1 MAATSAPSAATKV
14 RVYHSPTEVRTG
26 IGARSELPMLCDRL
40 GAKRPVVICCDG
52 VAKSGTLKLVTDVF
66 EKAGRNV
73 PTNAGIRC
81 EPDLPLPTEIF
92 RWAKAQNA
100 DLLIGVGGGS
110 VIDTGK
116 VVAWMFNP
124 ANPPPEKVW
133 GTTDKVPARGLP
145 TIFLPTTAGT
155 GSEVTN
161 IAIFY
166 NPQSQLK
173 QGIVTQHNFADIA
186 IVDPELTLTLPAR
199 ETAATGL
206 DALCHSVE
214 CMISTGAT
222 PMTDALALQSIVEV
236 FKHLLPAV
244 RDGKNLA
251 ARAGMMDGVLMAS
264 ISFGNA
270 GVCGVHAMSYP
281 LGGTYHVPHGESNA
295 LMMVEVLRYL
305 LPACTEKLA
314 RMGRAIGVGGPNS
327 GGYSADSDQA
337 AATGFLN
344 RLDQYINELKVPR
357 RLRDVGVPEN
367 ALESMTEGALAVT
380 RLMVRNPREITRE
393 AALQIYRNVY

>member
-1 MAATSAPSAATKV
+1 MNAPAAKSPV
-14 RVYHSPTEVRTG
+14 RVYLSPTEVRTG
-26 IGARSELPMLCDRL
+26 IGSRSELPMLCDRL
-40 GAKRPVVICCDG
+40 GAKRPVAICCDG

-66 EKAGRNV
+66 AQAGRPI
-73 PTNAGIRC
+73 PTNTSIRC

-92 RWAKAQNA
+92 QWAKAQNA
-100 DLLIGVGGGS
+100 DLILGVGGGS
-110 VIDTGK
+110 VMDTCK
-116 VVAWMFNP
+116 VAAWMFNP
-124 ANPPPEKVW
+124 VNPAPEKVW
-133 GTTDKVPARGLP
+133 GTTDKVLARGLP
-145 TIFLPTTAGT
+145 TILLPTTAGT

-173 QGIVTQHNFADIA
+173 QGIVSPHQFPTIA
-186 IVDPELTLTLPAR
+186 VVDPELTVSLPPR

-214 CMISTGAT
+214 CMISTGST
-222 PMTDALALQSIVEV
+222 PMTDALALQSIVET

-244 RDGKNLA
+244 RNGQDLA

-281 LGGTYHVPHGESNA
+281 LGGTYHVAHGESNA

-305 LPACTEKLA
+305 MPACTEKLA

-327 GGYSADSDQA
+327 GGYAADSDQA
-337 AATGFLN
+337 AAEGFLN
-344 RLDQYINELKVPR
+344 RLDRYIDELKVPR
-357 RLRDVGVPEN
+357 RLRDVGVPES

-380 RLMVRNPREITRE
+380 RLMVRNPRVITRE